1 MLLLKNEVTIADL
14 TVALQEEEIKE
25 LSDLF
30 DPCGTVIDATRIQYA
45 LDRAECEVN
54 AAFAVTGNCGKAL
67 IKLNAKNMIIAIA
80 RYLLDTVKARPH
92 VVEDAKRARERL
104 EFYNVYDEKHEC
116 PLTKD
121 QLDEILGETTDK
133 VRDEFRHSS
142 SKRRWTDIDFE
153 DHQQRLFDR
162 RSLGA
167 TRRFDPVRHWTDT
180 VPLE

>member
-1 MLLLKNEVTIADL
+1 MLLLKNEVSIADFI
-14 TVALQEEEIKE
+14 VALQEDEVLE
-25 LSDLF
+25 LSSPY
-30 DPCGTVIDATRIQYA
+30 DPCGTTIDATRVQYA

-67 IKLNAKNMIIAIA
+67 LKLNAKNLIIAIA
-80 RYLLDTVKARPH
+80 RSLLDTVKARPH
-92 VVEDAKRARERL
+92 VVQDAEKAREKL
-104 EFYNVYDEKHEC
+104 EYYSKYDEDHPC
-116 PLTKD
+116 PLTKE
-121 QLDEILGETTDK
+121 QLDEILGETTEK

-167 TRRFDPVRHWTDT
+167 TRRFDPVKHWSDLL
-180 VPLE
+180 PPE